1 MSTQILLAL
10 QYLHKAGLLHCNLKP
25 SNILVDEYGNIRLCD
40 FKKCLKVNSI
50 TPNDIRKN
58 KAAMTPCYT
67 APELFG
73 EDGEYNYKTDLWAL
87 GCIMYELAVG
97 QVPFFD
103 ESVGKLI
110 SKIINDEVNFN
121 RKELQNFS
129 DEFIDVLR
137 KLLDKDPNT
146 RINWSELERHNFWE
160 LNSEDNNNS
169 NLNTINFSD
178 ANSVGIS
185 SRGNSSKSNASNT
198 NKKMNTNSNAANIK
212 EVNGFILENNNNT
225 NKKNVDILRLSRNAL
240 QNMMDD
246 REDEY
251 SRDKEK
257 EVDNADQ
264 EFKFE
269 GKDDNDK
276 KNEDNEYDSSE
287 MQKLENENFNLQK
300 MDTKIKLKNPL
311 EVSVLNISRVIKR
324 DKRRNVYEN
333 EMEKS
338 IINNDDLP
346 PFEMIILHQSDK
358 IIKPIIGNKTI
369 EAIPATTFNRA
380 KLPFQP
386 WRLEKIREVCKNN
399 NIKLMESYLLVIYS
413 LMDQYLKGDDELML
427 NILNYFETII
437 QDKEIA
443 NNIINTSFITLFI
456 SVLQK
461 SKNDQ
466 IKIRVCCIIAYL
478 IRYSTVIENPLDEL
492 GLNKILDNLI
502 REKNAELARKATA
515 TLGEYLFFVTTQAEG
530 EEEVNSNWG
539 ISEDSLNSL
548 LYAIE
553 ISKDDTVKFY
563 AVKAIENITALT
575 QIAREYFASRDIFLL
590 KLLDLFSKS
599 KNQDLRLSAIYT
611 ISHLIRLE
619 PNLFKTFLEKKNLS
633 EVKKSLEE
641 EQPKIQ
647 QAILN
652 CLILG
657 VISENQQ
664 IFLTKNDSFY
674 KFVGFLGNLLDSN
687 SPIVRM
693 KTILL
698 LGCVIEDAKIICEF
712 GEKIF
717 YCIYKMR
724 KDTNNDI
731 LIAIK
736 VFEQIIISKLILI
749 MKNFLGI
756 LGKLISKGN
765 SSSVIST
772 NASRNLLD
780 EIMLNID
787 CFFVLR
793 LYPKISFSIFIQEF
807 LEGLIKILE
816 NIQLFTDNIIL
827 RVFDLLKIFSEN
839 STSVSDNNEFAI
851 KRMFLPILESSF
863 TQHDDNKITPLN
875 ICANIITILLDDDR

>member
-1 MSTQILLAL
+1 L
-10 QYLHKAGLLHCNLKP
+10 QYLHKNNYLHCNLKP

-40 FKKCLKVNSI
+40 FKKSLKINSI

-73 EDGEYNYKTDLWAL
+73 EDGVYNYKTDLWAL

-110 SKIINDEVNFN
+110 SKIINDEVNFS

-146 RINWSELERHNFWE
+146 RVGWNDLERHNFWE
-160 LNSEDNNNS
+160 LNLDPIEPLGNGINSFSEGNSFRPTSSKCSSKKNINNPTLINFNS
-169 NLNTINFSD
+169 GNLNNMD
-178 ANSVGIS
+178 QNGL
-185 SRGNSSKSNASNT
+185 NSSSAS
-198 NKKMNTNSNAANIK
+198 K
-212 EVNGFILENNNNT
+212 
-225 NKKNVDILRLSRNAL
+225 KKNVDILRLSRNAL

-251 SRDKEK
+251 SRDKQK

-269 GKDDNDK
+269 GKDDK
-276 KNEDNEYDSSE
+276 KNDDYDSSE
-287 MQKLENENFNLQK
+287 NQNKIDNESLPPTLDKFV
-300 MDTKIKLKNPL
+300 KLKNPL
-311 EVSVLNISRVIKR
+311 EVSVLNVSKVIKR
-324 DKRRNVYEN
+324 DKRKNHYEN
-333 EMEKS
+333 DLEKS

-369 EAIPATTFNRA
+369 EVIPQTTFIKT

-413 LMDQYLKGDDELML
+413 LMDQYMKGDDDNLL

-456 SVLQK
+456 TLLQK
-461 SKNDQ
+461 SKSDL
-466 IKIRVCCIIAYL
+466 IKIRVCSIIAYL

-492 GLNKILDNLI
+492 GLNKILDVLI
-502 REKNAELARKATA
+502 RDKNLDLAKKATA

-530 EEEVNSNWG
+530 EEEVSSSWR
-539 ISEDSLNSL
+539 ISEESLNSL

-553 ISKDDTVKFY
+553 LARDDTVKFY

-575 QIAREYFASRDIFLL
+575 QIARVYFTTHDIFLI
-590 KLLDLFSKS
+590 KLLELFNKS
-599 KNQDLRLSAIYT
+599 KNQELRLSAIYT
-611 ISHLIRLE
+611 ISHLVRLE
-619 PNLFKTFLEKKNLS
+619 PALFKVLLEKKNLMDF
-633 EVKKSLEE
+633 KKSLEE
-641 EQPKIQ
+641 EQPKNQ

-652 CLILG
+652 CFILG
-657 VISENQQ
+657 VIGENQ
-664 IFLTKNDSFY
+664 LVYVTKNDFFA
-674 KFVGFLGNLLDSN
+674 KFIVFLTTLLEQATPIVKMKIVLFLGC
-687 SPIVRM
+687 
-693 KTILL
+693 T
-698 LGCVIEDAKIICEF
+698 IEDANIISEY

-717 YCIYKMR
+717 HVIFKLR
-724 KDTNNDI
+724 KENNND
-731 LIAIK
+731 LLVAIK
-736 VFEQIIISKLILI
+736 VFEQIFISKIKALI
-749 MKNFLGI
+749 KNFLTI
-756 LGKLISKGN
+756 LNKIMIKVSANAN
-765 SSSVIST
+765 SINTLGS
-772 NASRNLLD
+772 LFE
-780 EIMLNID
+780 EIMIYLN
-787 CFFVLR
+787 CFFVIG
-793 LYPKISFSIFIQEF
+793 LYPKISVSLFFQDF
-807 LEGLIKILE
+807 LDGLVKLIE
-816 NIQLFTDNIIL
+816 NNQYFADVIIL
-827 RVFDLLKIFSEN
+827 RVYDILKIFSEN
-839 STSVSDNNEFAI
+839 LNAVGENNDFVI

-863 TQHDDNKITPLN
+863 NQQADNKMTPLN
-875 ICANIITILLDDDR
+875 ICANMITLLLDDDRYN

>member
-1 MSTQILLAL
+1 M
-10 QYLHKAGLLHCNLKP
+10 
-25 SNILVDEYGNIRLCD
+25 DEYGNIRLCD

-73 EDGEYNYKTDLWAL
+73 EDGNYNYKTDLWAL

-137 KLLDKDPNT
+137 KLLDKDPNS

-160 LNSEDNNNS
+160 LNNEENNPANNN
-169 NLNTINFSD
+169 NNTINFSD
-178 ANSVGIS
+178 ANSIGNTT
-185 SRGNSSKSNASNT
+185 RGNSSKSSKKSTT
-198 NKKMNTNSNAANIK
+198 NVANVK
-212 EVNGFILENNNNT
+212 DAKDVNGFSLENQKNN

-240 QNMMDD
+240 QNMMDE

-269 GKDDNDK
+269 GKDDK
-276 KNEDNEYDSSE
+276 KNDENDYDSPE
-287 MQKLENENFNLQK
+287 IQKLEAENLTENA
-300 MDTKIKLKNPL
+300 KIKLKNPL
-311 EVSVLNISRVIKR
+311 EVSVLNVSRVIKR

-338 IINNDDLP
+338 LINNDDLP

-369 EAIPATTFNRA
+369 EPIPTTSFNRA

-413 LMDQYLKGDDELML
+413 LMDQYLKGDDDLLL

-456 SVLQK
+456 GILQK

-502 REKNAELARKATA
+502 RDKNPELAKKATA

-530 EEEVNSNWG
+530 EEEANSSWG
-539 ISEDSLNSL
+539 ISEESLNSL

-553 ISKDDTVKFY
+553 ISKEDTVKFY

-575 QIAREYFASRDIFLL
+575 QIARVYFASRDIFLL

-599 KNQDLRLSAIYT
+599 KNQDLRLSAIYS

-619 PNLFKTFLEKKNLS
+619 PSLFKTFLEKKNLF

-664 IFLTKNDSFY
+664 IYVTKNEFFF

-687 SPIVRM
+687 YPIVKM

-698 LGCVIEDAKIICEF
+698 LGCVIEDAQIICEF

-717 YCIYKMR
+717 YSIHKMR

-731 LIAIK
+731 LISIK
-736 VFEQIIISKLILI
+736 VFEQIIISKLIAI
-749 MKNFLGI
+749 MKNFLAI

-765 SSSVIST
+765 SSSSL
-772 NASRNLLD
+772 RNYLE
-780 EIMLNID
+780 EINLNID

-807 LEGLIKILE
+807 LDGLIKILE
-816 NIQLFTDNIIL
+816 NLQIFNDNIVL
-827 RVFDLLKIFSEN
+827 RVFDILKVFSEN
-839 STSVSDNNEFAI
+839 TTSVSENSDFVI

-875 ICANIITILLDDDR
+875 ICANMITNLLDDDR

>member
-1 MSTQILLAL
+1 L
-10 QYLHKAGLLHCNLKP
+10 QYLHKGGFLHCNLKP

-40 FKKCLKVNSI
+40 FKKSLKINSI
-50 TPNDIRKN
+50 TQNDIRKN

-73 EDGEYNYKTDLWAL
+73 EDGSYNHKTDLWAL

-129 DEFIDVLR
+129 DDFIDVLR

-146 RINWSELERHNFWE
+146 RVGWNELERHSFWE
-160 LNSEDNNNS
+160 LNLDPIENINSFSETN
-169 NLNTINFSD
+169 
-178 ANSVGIS
+178 S
-185 SRGNSSKSNASNT
+185 SRVNSSKSSKKNISNSNFNSGNINNT
-198 NKKMNTNSNAANIK
+198 TKETNSFNIAEQNPANSTSK
-212 EVNGFILENNNNT
+212 
-225 NKKNVDILRLSRNAL
+225 KKNVDILRLSRNAL

-251 SRDKEK
+251 SRDKQK

-269 GKDDNDK
+269 EKEDK
-276 KNEDNEYDSSE
+276 KNDDYDSTE
-287 MQKLENENFNLQK
+287 NNKIENENLPLDKFL
-300 MDTKIKLKNPL
+300 KLKNPL
-311 EVSVLNISRVIKR
+311 EVSVLNVSKVIKR
-324 DKRRNVYEN
+324 DKRKNHYEN
-333 EMEKS
+333 DLEKS

-369 EAIPATTFNRA
+369 EVIPPTSFNKA

-386 WRLEKIREVCKNN
+386 WKMEKIREVCKNN
-399 NIKLMESYLLVIYS
+399 NIKLMESYLLLIYS
-413 LMDQYLKGDDELML
+413 LMDQYMKGDDENLL

-456 SVLQK
+456 SLLQK
-461 SKNDQ
+461 SKNDL
-466 IKIRVCCIIAYL
+466 IKIRVCSIIAYL

-492 GLNKILDNLI
+492 GLNKILDLLIKDKNLD
-502 REKNAELARKATA
+502 LAKKATA

-530 EEEVNSNWG
+530 EDEGSSNWR
-539 ISEDSLNSL
+539 ISDESLASL

-553 ISKDDTVKFY
+553 INRDDTVKFY

-575 QIAREYFASRDIFLL
+575 QIARDYFTTHDIFMV
-590 KLLDLFSKS
+590 KLLELFNKS
-599 KNQDLRLSAIYT
+599 KNQELRLSAMYT

-619 PNLFKTFLEKKNLS
+619 PALFKNLLEKKSLM
-633 EVKKSLEE
+633 EFKRSLEE
-641 EQPKIQ
+641 EQPKTQ

-652 CLILG
+652 CFILG
-657 VISENQQ
+657 VIGENQG
-664 IFLTKNDSFY
+664 IHVTKNEFFPKFVAFLTA
-674 KFVGFLGNLLDSN
+674 LLEQGT
-687 SPIVRM
+687 PIVKM
-693 KTILL
+693 KVILL
-698 LGCVIEDAKIICEF
+698 LGCIIEDANVIAEF

-717 YCIYKMR
+717 YIISKIR
-724 KDTNNDI
+724 KENNNDL

-736 VFEQIIISKLILI
+736 VFEQIFISKIKGLI
-749 MKNFLGI
+749 KNFLAI
-756 LGKLISKGN
+756 LNKVMLKI
-765 SSSVIST
+765 SSSANTNIS
-772 NASRNLLD
+772 NLFE
-780 EIMLNID
+780 EIIINLNS
-787 CFFVLR
+787 FFMIG
-793 LYPKISFSIFIQEF
+793 LYPKISVSLFFQEF
-807 LEGLIKILE
+807 LDGLVKIIE
-816 NIQLFTDNIIL
+816 NNQFFVDEIIL
-827 RVFDLLKIFSEN
+827 RVYDILKIFSEN
-839 STSVSDNNEFAI
+839 TNAVTENNDFVI

-863 TQHDDNKITPLN
+863 IQQADNKITPLN
-875 ICANIITILLDDDR
+875 ICANMITLLLDDDRYLLIFFIFIFILSNSINLN